1 MPTDIMI
8 RPMQPEDGS
17 ELAMLYVQS
26 PDTGSVTVTP
36 RYLIDPYVDQ
46 IVSRPTAKGVV
57 AVAAGGGLIGAGVVV
72 FETRR
77 VAGEVRSC
85 ALLSGLVVH
94 PAFRG
99 QGVATRL
106 TQWRIAQARECLGP
120 NVILLAGVQHNN
132 ARSLA
137 VARHWMNTVA
147 GVFHSIMVR
156 PQTRS
161 PRARPDWRV
170 RPATAV
176 EWAVLAQ
183 CLNRF
188 YADYEYAPLFSAE
201 SLPAWLHYAPT
212 GEPLRTLYVVVD
224 ADGKLLAG
232 CGVSQSYRVREM
244 YIERLPNSM
253 RLINWLMRVVPPD
266 GIMRPISVS
275 HLWYQPGHVEALRYL
290 WETLAWQA
298 RERAN
303 AVLTYYDPRSQLPDL
318 LRLPRWLPKGR
329 LTFVTWQD
337 QPSSSSKRLFPPI

>member
-1 MPTDIMI
+1 M
-8 RPMQPEDGS
+8 
-17 ELAMLYVQS
+17 
-26 PDTGSVTVTP
+26 
-36 RYLIDPYVDQ
+36 
-46 IVSRPTAKGVV
+46 
-57 AVAAGGGLIGAGVVV
+57 
-72 FETRR
+72 
-77 VAGEVRSC
+77 
-85 ALLSGLVVH
+85 
-94 PAFRG
+94 
-99 QGVATRL
+99 
-106 TQWRIAQARECLGP
+106 
-120 NVILLAGVQHNN
+120 
-132 ARSLA
+132 
-137 VARHWMNTVA
+137 
-147 GVFHSIMVR
+147 
-156 PQTRS
+156 
-161 PRARPDWRV
+161 
-170 RPATAV
+170 
-176 EWAVLAQ
+176 
-183 CLNRF
+183 
-188 YADYEYAPLFSAE
+188 
-201 SLPAWLHYAPT
+201 
-212 GEPLRTLYVVVD
+212 VVD